1 MVPRRWTGS
10 ALRWRLFLGFIQAVH
25 PTSCPGVLICPS
37 RGELV
42 LPPST
47 SCLSTVARISPYL
60 AEPFLGPFF
69 GIRKS
74 AAESVGIGSPDCLG
88 LELRETRKG

>member
-1 MVPRRWTGS
+1 M
-10 ALRWRLFLGFIQAVH
+10 AEANFLGFIQAAH
-25 PTSCPGVLICPS
+25 PSSGPGVLICPS

-60 AEPFLGPFF
+60 AEPFLAPF